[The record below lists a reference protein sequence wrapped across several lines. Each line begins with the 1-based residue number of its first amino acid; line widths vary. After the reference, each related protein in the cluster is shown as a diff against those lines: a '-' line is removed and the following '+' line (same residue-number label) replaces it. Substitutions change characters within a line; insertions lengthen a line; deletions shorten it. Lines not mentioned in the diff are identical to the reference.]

1 MTQLLALL
9 VGALIIW
16 RLVDVVK
23 RIKKKLEDR
32 DGSV

>member
-9 VGALIIW
+9 TAGLIIW
-16 RLVDVVK
+16 RLVAVGK

-32 DGSV
+32 DGSM

>member
-9 VGALIIW
+9 IGALIIW
-16 RLVDVVK
+16 RLVAVGK
-23 RIKKKLEDR
+23 RIKKRLGGG